1 MDKFDRPR
9 QRLFL
14 QGLYDAYPEELTNE
28 QLEELLS
35 SFPDKKLLQ
44 QTFCIWKS
52 MGLYLADYKKALLD
66 ITW

>member
-1 MDKFDRPR
+1 MNNSKNCYRP
-9 QRLFL
+9 
-14 QGLYDAYPEELTNE
+14 
-28 QLEELLS
+28 
-35 SFPDKKLLQ
+35 FPTKKLLQ